1 MRLKFAKLKQMANIF
16 DNTISDKI
24 GTFLSPMVIL
34 VVGRSSD
41 QIKKAKEY
49 ILSQLSVDVG
59 DLLEIEPGEEGKKN
73 VITIK
78 QSRALIHWINLTP
91 QKKHKAVFIN
101 KSHLMTEEAA
111 NALLKTLEEPP
122 KYSVIILFS
131 PQKEIL
137 STIRSRSRIISLTGQ
152 EENTLDHTKYIGA
165 FLKSSFSRQSKSIEK
180 IIKQEKTSD
189 FLLSMENWV
198 RRELLESKNLKY
210 TSLAEEI
217 FKTRNNLTI
226 NANARLSLE
235 NLILKFR
242 NTV

>member
-1 MRLKFAKLKQMANIF
+1 MAKIF
-16 DNTISDKI
+16 DSTISDKI
-24 GTFLSPMVIL
+24 GNFFSPVVML
-34 VVGRSSD
+34 VVSRSSD
-41 QIKKAKEY
+41 HIKKAKEY
-49 ILSQLSVDVG
+49 ILSQINVDAG
-59 DLLEIEPGEEGKKN
+59 DLLEIEPGEEGKAE

-78 QSRALIHWINLTP
+78 QSRSIIHWINLTP

-137 STIRSRSRIISLTGQ
+137 PTIRSRSRIISLTGQ
-152 EENTLDHTKYIGA
+152 EENIPDHTKYIEA
-165 FLKSSFSRQSKSIEK
+165 FLKSSFSRQSKSIEG

-189 FLLSMENWV
+189 FLQSMENWV
-198 RRELLESKNLKY
+198 RQKLLESKNIKY

-217 FKTRNNLTI
+217 FKTRRNLTM
-226 NANARLSLE
+226 NANIRLALE
-235 NLILKFR
+235 NLVLKFR
-242 NTV
+242 GLI